1 MKNQRGFVTTEFL
14 FAIII
19 AFGMTMLTFAMTYTL
34 STVEVVQ
41 YIVYSSSRAQ
51 AAANFDMDAQK
62 KEAQLRYGKL
72 ANNPVLAPLFKNG
85 WFEISTAAQI
95 EVRSGEGDTF
105 ERDYPAGGGST
116 RTSPTYQG
124 VRTKFI
130 ARILEMRIPLLGKVT
145 PEDDDGFVTKISALL
160 IREPSQKE
168 CLDYMKRR
176 KDELFNS
183 GSFDGR
189 FTRFNQSSDIPIPWE
204 DNAC

>member
-1 MKNQRGFVTTEFL
+1 MRNQRGFVTTEFL

-19 AFGMTMLTFAMTYTL
+19 AFGMTMLTFSMTYTL

-41 YIVYSSSRAQ
+41 YIVFSSARAQ
-51 AAANFDMDAQK
+51 AAANFDIDSQK

-85 WFEISTAAQI
+85 WFEISNADQVEI
-95 EVRSGEGDTF
+95 RPGEGDNF
-105 ERDYPAGGGST
+105 QRDYPAAGGG
-116 RTSPTYQG
+116 RPTYQG
-124 VRTKFI
+124 VRTRFV

-145 PEDDDGFVTKISALL
+145 PDDDGGFSTRITAFL

-168 CLDYMKRR
+168 CLDYMNKR
-176 KDELFNS
+176 KDELFDN
-183 GSFDGR
+183 GNFNGR
-189 FTRFNQSSDIPIPWE
+189 FSRFKKSTDVPVPWE